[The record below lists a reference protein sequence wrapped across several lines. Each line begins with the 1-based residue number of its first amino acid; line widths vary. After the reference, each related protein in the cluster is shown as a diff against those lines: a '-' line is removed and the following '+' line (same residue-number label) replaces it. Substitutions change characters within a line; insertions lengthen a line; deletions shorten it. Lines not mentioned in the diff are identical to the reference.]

1 MSDQAQALEI
11 EIDDCW
17 NTMGVWSS
25 AASRCPKLNEAIHCR
40 NCEVYSAAGR
50 TMLERSLPD
59 GYESAW
65 AEIYREDKKQQLVG
79 TESVT
84 VFRLGNEWMALPTN
98 CIQEITNVCSVHS
111 VPHQNTSVLRGLVN
125 LRGQLKICV
134 SLGQL
139 MEIEKAETYT
149 GEKTRER
156 IYERMMAVRHNESQY
171 VFLVS
176 EVKGTHRYLPQD
188 LQSPPATLSQAT
200 GIYTRGILE
209 WEGHAVACLDA
220 ELMFYSLEKKLA

>member
-1 MSDQAQALEI
+1 MSDKTNLLEI

-17 NTMGVWSS
+17 NTIGVWSS
-25 AASRCPKLNEAIHCR
+25 ATSRCPKLVEAIHCR

-59 GYESAW
+59 GYENTW
-65 AEIYREDKKQQLVG
+65 AEIYREDKKQQIAG

-98 CIQEITNVCSVHS
+98 SIQEIADVCSVHS
-111 VPHQNTSVLRGLVN
+111 IPHQNTRVLRGLVN
-125 LRGQLKICV
+125 FRGQLKICV
-134 SLGQL
+134 SLGRL
-139 MEIEKAETYT
+139 MDIEKAETYT

-156 IYERMMAVRHNESQY
+156 IYERMIVVRHSESQY

-176 EVKGTHRYLPQD
+176 EVKGTHRYHPQD

-209 WEGHAVACLDA
+209 WEGHEVAYLDA
-220 ELMFYSLEKKLA
+220 ELMFYSLKKKLA

>member
-1 MSDQAQALEI
+1 MSDQAQLAKIEI
-11 EIDDCW
+11 EDCW
-17 NTMGVWSS
+17 NTIGVWSILPI
-25 AASRCPKLNEAIHCR
+25 RCPKLEDVIHCR

-59 GYESAW
+59 DYENTW
-65 AEIYREDKKQQLVG
+65 AEIYREDKKKRISG

-84 VFRLGNEWMALPTN
+84 VFRLGHEWMALPTN
-98 CIQEITNVCSVHS
+98 SIQEITDVCSVHS
-111 VPHQNTSVLRGLVN
+111 VPHQKTPVLRGLVN

-156 IYERMMAVRHNESQY
+156 IYERMIAVRHNESQY

-176 EVKGTHRYLPQD
+176 EVKGTHRYHPKD
-188 LQSPPATLSQAT
+188 LQSPPATLSQAAGT
-200 GIYTRGILE
+200 YTRGILE
-209 WEGHAVACLDA
+209 WQGHEVACLDA